1 MVNNVVSQILK
12 ILVLCLVVG
21 VVLSALSID
30 ALSFVRF
37 ISQSIHNAADLIVTV
52 VEWSIEY
59 VLLGAVIVVPIYLIK
74 LGMSY
79 FKRRGS

>member
-1 MVNNVVSQILK
+1 MNNVVSQVLK

-37 ISQSIHNAADLIVTV
+37 ISQSIHNAADLIVTAV
-52 VEWSIEY
+52 QWSIEY

-79 FKRRGS
+79 FKRKGS

>member
-1 MVNNVVSQILK
+1 MNNVVSQILK
-12 ILVLCLVVG
+12 ILVICLVVG
-21 VVLSALSID
+21 VVLNALSID

-52 VEWSIEY
+52 VQWSIEY

-79 FKRRGS
+79 FKRKGS